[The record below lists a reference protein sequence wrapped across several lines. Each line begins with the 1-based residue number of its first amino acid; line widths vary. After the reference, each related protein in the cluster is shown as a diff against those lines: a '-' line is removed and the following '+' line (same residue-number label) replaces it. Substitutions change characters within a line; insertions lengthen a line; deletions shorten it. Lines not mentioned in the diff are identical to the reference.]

1 MRKFINRIVALF
13 LSLCMA
19 MQLGAGDVFFV
30 FAQSLDDPVI
40 ESGTQPVS
48 EEPTVP
54 EEPTIPE
61 ELTVPEEPTVPEES
75 TDQVETEPPKEDA
88 VLTVEYLDEAGN
100 KLIEDKV
107 FSGIYVDDTV
117 KAIDIELPIGGY
129 TLDHVIDPDNEYV
142 LGQDLILS
150 KSEKAIKLIYK
161 EEISEEATDKDEPTE
176 DNNIVSDNSD
186 NTSAN
191 SVVDEGDDEKP
202 TYYEVRYYDENGNP
216 IGVTTSGSNIQYVKA
231 GESTTP
237 PSRPVLNNEGEKFVG
252 WFTEPNGQGNQITE
266 FGPINADMNCYAYY
280 EAQTTHTIKI
290 DYVFADT
297 ENQAFDSYI
306 ATVANGDAFKAEVT
320 SPILEGYTI
329 DQPTVS
335 IDIPSVTEDV
345 TYTVKYSGEK
355 QTYTVR
361 HMLQTPDGSDYV
373 KTDEET
379 KEGYIGNYTA
389 AEAKTY
395 EDFHSLSFQNI
406 LITPTTTESNTV
418 IEIKYD

>member
-1 MRKFINRIVALF
+1 MEFKHVSVLLEETID
-13 LSLCMA
+13 SLNICP
-19 MQLGAGDVFFV
+19 D
-30 FAQSLDDPVI
+30 
-40 ESGTQPVS
+40 
-48 EEPTVP
+48 
-54 EEPTIPE
+54 
-61 ELTVPEEPTVPEES
+61 
-75 TDQVETEPPKEDA
+75 
-88 VLTVEYLDEAGN
+88 
-100 KLIEDKV
+100 
-107 FSGIYVDDTV
+107 GIYVDDTV

-150 KSEKAIKLIYK
+150 KSEKTIKLIYK
-161 EEISEEATDKDEPTE
+161 QEISEEATDKDEPTE

-202 TYYEVRYYDENGNP
+202 TYYEVRYYDENGIP

-231 GESTTP
+231 GELTTP
-237 PSRPVLNNEGEKFVG
+237 PNRPVLNNKGEKFVG
-252 WFTEPNGQGNQITE
+252 WFTELNGAGEKVDFNDPITKDCD
-266 FGPINADMNCYAYY
+266 FYAYY

-345 TYTVKYSGEK
+345 TYTVKY
-355 QTYTVR
+355 
-361 HMLQTPDGSDYV
+361 
-373 KTDEET
+373 
-379 KEGYIGNYTA
+379 YIKN
-389 AEAKTY
+389 K
-395 EDFHSLSFQNI
+395 HI
-406 LITPTTTESNTV
+406 L
-418 IEIKYD
+418 